1 MAELT
6 PLDGKLGEVLGLA
19 QLTQKAA
26 AHVAGMEAAEQFRD
40 QLD

>member
-19 QLTQKAA
+19 AAQKAA